1 MLKRWCKLTLK
12 YKRYKETLQNSEKK
26 LDFSLNIRR
35 TALVLNSRN
44 SILFYSNG
52 DILYTSKSNCTSTS
66 MYVSKNNMVLPPN
79 MLSIRAETSQMLAQV
94 NMQSTA

>member
-26 LDFSLNIRR
+26 LDFSLNIKR

-52 DILYTSKSNCTSTS
+52 DILYTSKSNCTSN
-66 MYVSKNNMVLPPN
+66 MHNMVLPPN
-79 MLSIRAETSQMLAQV
+79 MLSIRAETSLNVSSGQHAEHSMI
-94 NMQSTA
+94 